1 MISACKEFYKKHREL
16 CLYVLFGGMTTAVDW
31 SISFLLYGASVNVH
45 IADVIAWIGAVL
57 FAFVTNRR
65 FVFQSTRRRRSAII
79 GELVAF
85 AGGRVLTLLLQELLV
100 FLLYDLAGWNPYY
113 VKILAAIF
121 VVLANY
127 FISKFLV
134 FRKKKK

>member
-1 MISACKEFYKKHREL
+1 MIAACKEFYKKHREL
-16 CLYVLFGGMTTAVDW
+16 CLYVLFGGLTTAVDW
-31 SISFLLYGASVNVH
+31 SVSFLLYGIHLNVH
-45 IADVIAWIGAVL
+45 VADVIAWICAVL

-65 FVFQSTRRRRSAII
+65 FVFQSTRHRRSAVI

-85 AGGRVLTLLLQELLV
+85 ASGRVLTLLLQELIV

-113 VKILAAIF
+113 VKILAAVF

-134 FRKKKK
+134 FRKKKR